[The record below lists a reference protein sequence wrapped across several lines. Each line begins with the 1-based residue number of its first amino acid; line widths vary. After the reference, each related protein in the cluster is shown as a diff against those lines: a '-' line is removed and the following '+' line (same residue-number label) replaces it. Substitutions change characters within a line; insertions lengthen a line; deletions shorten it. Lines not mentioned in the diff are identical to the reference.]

1 MEIYMWLQDN
11 LIEIF
16 GALAGI
22 VYVVLEIRQ
31 NLWLWPV
38 GIITSGVYIWVFFSG
53 KLYADMSLQGYY
65 LVISVMG
72 WYWWGRRRKGR
83 RGEGESG
90 SGSESESGSGSE
102 SESES
107 GSGSGSESESESESE
122 SGSGSGS
129 ESEEIPC
136 RKSLLPD
143 SGGQGAGY
151 EKANRLPVSRLDL
164 TT

>member
-90 SGSESESGSGSE
+90 SESESESGSGSE

-107 GSGSGSESESESESE
+107 
-122 SGSGSGS
+122 
-129 ESEEIPC
+129 EEIPC
-136 RKSLLPD
+136 RESLLPD

-151 EKANRLPVSRLDL
+151 EKANRLP
-164 TT
+164 